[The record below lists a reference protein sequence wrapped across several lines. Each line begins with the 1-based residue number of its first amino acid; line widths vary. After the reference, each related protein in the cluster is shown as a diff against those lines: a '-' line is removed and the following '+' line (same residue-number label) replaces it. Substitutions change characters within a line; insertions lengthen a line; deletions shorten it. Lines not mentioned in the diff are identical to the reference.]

1 MKLDDDMT
9 LVHGSLVWDDALA
22 SNDDRDRPAMRGEAP
37 AVSAGVLWTR
47 APGYVLYVASVG
59 AALTDCNT
67 VIYEWLVTNPLV
79 PPRVRHRAVGHL
91 LRVGAMYAEV
101 TGRKFLILGAPKGL
115 AKMAARMGVLRGIHK
130 AELLEGL

>member
-9 LVHGSLVWDDALA
+9 LVHGSLVWDDAA
-22 SNDDRDRPAMRGEAP
+22 AWAPIPHRQDAP

-47 APGYVLYVASVG
+47 APGYVQFAACVG

-67 VIYEWLVTNPLV
+67 VIYEWLVASPLV

-101 TGRKFLILGAPKGL
+101 TGRRFLILGAPKGL

-130 AELLEGL
+130 VELLEGL